1 MAKPNETRINS
12 IMYLS
17 VLIVAILVLRLVLL
31 QVFLWENHLAMA
43 QRNMSRLVPIPAP
56 RGMILDRNG
65 EIIARN
71 RYRYELALRTD
82 PKKNWE
88 ETYNNLVEY
97 FLSKDIWDEEQ
108 VEKNYDILARNRRYQ
123 DPVVIE
129 RDLDPKIMFELEENR
144 WLYPHMEIIQRP
156 IRYYEESTFFPQ
168 LMLGMLE
175 GGAPRENSLE
185 ARWDEF
191 LRGRDG
197 YELWTVNVN
206 NVPIGNEPIYIEP
219 ATPGNN
225 VVLTIDAD
233 LQRYVQ
239 KVLTEAIEENKRRQ
253 LSRGQNPARHGAAL
267 VVDVRTGDILAV
279 ASYPE
284 VDINDLHSTKLRDY
298 FQELDNNYNKKFP
311 VSAHQSTRYFEFPP
325 FRASFGI
332 GSTAKI
338 LSSIIALE
346 EGIITP
352 NQRYN
357 DTGRYS
363 PKDSPET
370 VVSNHRN
377 SVHGMVNLKESFQ
390 VSLNTYFVWMLD
402 QLPGNIR
409 ERERLIRTYTDAFGL
424 TLETGLTDVND
435 SIANQIG
442 RLFDERDRGGGGPG
456 NLDPSRFPLGAQA
469 HINVSPL
476 HMANLV
482 SIVANKG
489 YHYKPRLV
497 KQIEDQQG
505 NIIKKFEP
513 EIYRTVPKDLV
524 SDKTYEIMH
533 EIMNAVTKY
542 GPRTGTSA
550 SAFSGFPIEV
560 AAKTGTSH
568 VQSKGD
574 HSWWVGFAPLDKPE
588 IAVVVFIEHA
598 DMHGIVG
605 PTARKIMDKY
615 FGLIKE

>member
-1 MAKPNETRINS
+1 MAKPNEIRINS

-17 VLIVAILVLRLVLL
+17 VIIVAILVLRLVLL

-82 PKKNWE
+82 PNRKWE

-97 FLSKDIWDEEQ
+97 FTSKGFWDEDQ
-108 VEKNYDILARNRRYQ
+108 VEKIYNILAKNRRYQ
-123 DPVVIE
+123 DPVIIE
-129 RDLDPKIMFELEENR
+129 KDLNLKVMFDLEENR

-156 IRYYEESTFFPQ
+156 VRHYEERFFFPQ

-175 GGAPRENSLE
+175 GGVPRDNSLE
-185 ARWDEF
+185 ARWNEY
-191 LRGRDG
+191 LKGKDG

-225 VVLTIDAD
+225 LVLTIDAG

-239 KVLTEAIEENKRRQ
+239 KVLTEAIEENQRRQ
-253 LSRGQNPARHGAAL
+253 LAKGQNPTRHGAAL

-279 ASYPE
+279 ANYPE
-284 VDINDLHSTKLRDY
+284 VDIYDLFNPQLRDY
-298 FQELDNNYNKKFP
+298 FQELDSNYNKKFP
-311 VSAHQSTRYFEFPP
+311 VSAHQSTRFFEFIP
-325 FRASFGI
+325 FRAAFGI

-346 EGIITP
+346 EGVITP
-352 NQRYN
+352 NYRYH
-357 DTGRYS
+357 DTGKYS

-370 VVSNHRN
+370 TVSNVGGAR
-377 SVHGMVNLKESFQ
+377 GMVNLKEAFQ
-390 VSLNTYFVWMLD
+390 VSLNTYFVWMMD

-424 TLETGLTDVND
+424 TRETGLTDVND
-435 SIANQIG
+435 FFANQMG

-497 KQIEDQQG
+497 KQIEDQHG
-505 NIIKKFEP
+505 NIIEKFEP
-513 EIYRTVPKDLV
+513 EIYRTVPKELV
-524 SDKTYEIMH
+524 SDKTYQKIH
-533 EIMNAVTKY
+533 EIMNSVTKY

-550 SAFSGFPIEV
+550 WAFRNFPIEV

-588 IAVVVFIEHA
+588 IAVVVFIEHG
-598 DMHGIVG
+598 DMHGMVG
-605 PTARKIMDKY
+605 PTARKIMEKY
-615 FGLIKE
+615 FGLIEE